1 MIPQVVLS
9 DILTKAFNT
18 IRAVFSESDYAI
30 ITREFEDLV
39 DDKILE
45 AVRTATEAAAS
56 TAAASSKIPQ
66 TAIV

>member
-1 MIPQVVLS
+1 M
-9 DILTKAFNT
+9 
-18 IRAVFSESDYAI
+18 

-45 AVRTATEAAAS
+45 AVRTATELAIAATN
-56 TAAASSKIPQ
+56 TAAEQPE